1 MYMQTVIYIFYV
13 AKNNYVV
20 ISEIVFIFVVFAT
33 HSDKTGLPD
42 FRPV

>member
-1 MYMQTVIYIFYV
+1 MQTVIYIFYV

-33 HSDKTGLPD
+33 RGPSEPGLSEGT
-42 FRPV
+42 RN